1 MQRLDFET
9 FLHFFATHAKL
20 ILPALIVL
28 LGLIFAFNHW
38 RERRLMQKMENL
50 LFANHQ
56 DVLLKQDKLNK
67 SPQKNLDSVSPAINK
82 SHVKSV
88 LDAEL
93 EVIKREMDARLQA
106 RKKN

>member
-1 MQRLDFET
+1 MQRLDFEA
-9 FLHFFATHAKL
+9 FLYFFATHAQL
-20 ILPALIVL
+20 ILPALIAL
-28 LGLIFAFNHW
+28 LVLIFAFNHW
-38 RERRLMQKMENL
+38 RERRLMQQMENF

-67 SPQKNLDSVSPAINK
+67 SPQKSIDFMSPVIMK